1 MKFQLP
7 WIGNANGSTGD
18 MVFQSYNGRT
28 YGHVKTNNYH
38 YPDTEAQQKAQGLF
52 YNIIHQYNAIY
63 PTLKVAI
70 PKAQR
75 VNTNAY
81 DVIASGLF
89 WASLTYPN
97 PRRKFPPCDFGL
109 DFTPQVILSLSQVE
123 ISVTDKVIKAA
134 CTVQISTFR
143 RFFMPEKFQVFLINV
158 TQQMLI
164 FSFDEYYPN
173 TVAVDFENINKWQS
187 TDHIEAY
194 LSLYSPNFMSNYTRL
209 PQ

>member
-7 WIGNANGSTGD
+7 WIGNANGRTGD
-18 MVFQSYNGRT
+18 MVFQTYNGRT

-38 YPDTEAQQKAQGLF
+38 YPDTEAQQKTQGLF

-63 PTLKVAI
+63 PQIRPGI

-97 PRRKFPPCDFGL
+97 PKRKFPPRIFGL
-109 DFTPQVILSLSQVE
+109 DFTPQVVLSLTNVD
-123 ISVTDKVIKAA
+123 ILITDKTIKAA
-134 CTVQISTFR
+134 CSVQISTFR
-143 RFFMPEKFQVFLINV
+143 RLFMPLKYHVFLINV
-158 TQQMLI
+158 TQQMLL
-164 FSFDEYYPN
+164 FTLGEYYPN
-173 TVAVDFENINKWQS
+173 TVAVDFENVNRWLP
-187 TDHIEAY
+187 TDHVEVY
-194 LSLYSPNFMSNYTRL
+194 LSLLEPNFMSNYTRL

>member
-18 MVFQSYNGRT
+18 MVFQTYRGRT

-63 PTLKVAI
+63 PTLKTLI
-70 PKAQR
+70 PRAQR
-75 VNTNAY
+75 ANTNVY

-97 PRRKFPPCDFGL
+97 PKRKVPPQYFGL
-109 DFTPQVILSLSQVE
+109 DKTPQVRLAPNDVDIYVDPKS
-123 ISVTDKVIKAA
+123 IKIA
-134 CTVQISTFR
+134 CSIQIYTFR
-143 RFFMPEKFQVFLINV
+143 RLFEPLKFQLFAINV

-164 FSFDEYYPN
+164 YTDGEYHPN
-173 TVAVDFENINKWQS
+173 TIAEIFENVSGWSDK
-187 TDHIEAY
+187 DHVEAY
-194 LSLYSPNFMSNYTRL
+194 VSLLSPSFMSNYTRL
-209 PQ
+209 IR